1 MSMTMAPGCG
11 EISGRWR
18 LTVIGDETRETSFKN
33 DGYVSLRNLKVFL
46 PGWYVVNRLYPGRLI
61 IVPR

>member
-1 MSMTMAPGCG
+1 MPMTMAPGCG

-18 LTVIGDETRETSFKN
+18 FVIGDETRETSFKN

-46 PGWYVVNRLYPGRLI
+46 PGWYA
-61 IVPR
+61 